1 MAVTDPSNRL
11 DQDAISDALPSEA
24 IDRAYQH
31 SQQINVDGYGPLPDE
46 ERGPDAS
53 GGPPPFSWRKLWAFT
68 GPGFLMSIAYLDPGN
83 LESDLQA
90 GAQAG
95 YQLLWVLF
103 WATLMG
109 LVRMCSCHQL
119 PRHKLTPLQPL
130 FGITPV

>member
-1 MAVTDPSNRL
+1 M
-11 DQDAISDALPSEA
+11 ALPDSPTTYQE
-24 IDRAYQH
+24 DGESTESAYER
-31 SQQINVDGYGPLPDE
+31 SQRVDVNGYDPLPDE
-46 ERGPDAS
+46 ERGPS
-53 GGPPPFSWRKLWAFT
+53 VSEPPPFSWRKLWAFT

-109 LVRMCSCHQL
+109 LVRWFSGCLSYVYL
-119 PRHKLTPLQPL
+119 NLILKIFDGLN
-130 FGITPV
+130 